1 MRCDGKAKQNSK
13 LSTLERWWWTLPWE
27 KESTSCRG
35 NAHSFS
41 CGLMH
46 VLHRGSVLNCPHIWA
61 ELCHS
66 FWEAAVN
73 WHQHL
78 STTMLEKHH
87 RCRNLAQTLTDW
99 FCPRRDNRVM
109 GCAHNRG
116 YLGGWG
122 ERRLEA
128 GIQVTLARERRKTK
142 EQNCFIPSRETLNK
156 QQQQENKPRTH
167 EG

>member
-1 MRCDGKAKQNSK
+1 MNEIWWQGKTEFQTFHFGKMMVNSAMG
-13 LSTLERWWWTLPWE
+13 ER
-27 KESTSCRG
+27 KHIMSG

-46 VLHRGSVLNCPHIWA
+46 VLHKGSVLNCPHIWA

-87 RCRNLAQTLTDW
+87 RCRSLAQTLTDW

-109 GCAHNRG
+109 GCVLGRLRWEK
-116 YLGGWG
+116 LGGWNSDNPG
-122 ERRLEA
+122 
-128 GIQVTLARERRKTK
+128 QREKEDKGTK
-142 EQNCFIPSRETLNK
+142 LLHSL
-156 QQQQENKPRTH
+156 
-167 EG
+167 